1 MTMHRD
7 TALVGIGAVVAVLI
21 GGWIL
26 FMTVIAVPTEDMPQ
40 AVMVTQIDAGQYSGS
55 ISERKNYHVETTAE
69 WQALW
74 TMVHGLEGP
83 ALPPVDFERYQV
95 LAVFDGTHSSGGYA
109 INITSIADTG
119 LRRIVRIKH
128 TEPGEEC
135 LAASVITSPYQ
146 MVVVPRSSATIAR
159 ENITETV
166 ACP

>member
-7 TALVGIGAVVAVLI
+7 TAFVGIGAVIAVLI

-26 FMTVIAVPTEDMPQ
+26 YMTVIAVPSEDMPQ

-55 ISERKNYHVETTAE
+55 VTERKNYHVETSEE

-83 ALPPVDFERYQV
+83 ALPAVDFERYQV
-95 LAVFDGTHSSGGYA
+95 LAVFDGTHSSGGYS
-109 INITSIADTG
+109 IHVESIADTG

-135 LAASVITSPYQ
+135 VTTGAVTSPYQ

-159 ENITETV
+159 EDVTETV
-166 ACP
+166 ACQ